1 MRKNIV
7 AFFLI
12 LFSCGLFGQE
22 AVLPADFRQHALT
35 QFNSSLLSAT
45 YALDWNNPRAISLWT
60 RWQWQ
65 TIDGDPTTTFV
76 NYSHSFNEKT
86 AVGLGFLQ
94 HNTGVFLN
102 TGGLLNFAQSFRLQD
117 NMNLIVGA
125 NIYAFSQELAD
136 ENINAAPGVLGLED
150 INNFIAQFSPSIRL
164 NINQFNIAAALENV
178 LDYNFSDSQMNDD
191 SMIFTGII
199 SNDFSLNLFP
209 SLPNSFVRPLAYVKS
224 IPNYDLQYGGNVLFS
239 TAKFW
244 LQGGYNSFYGT
255 SGGLGV
261 TLFEKVSLGGLIE
274 FGTGGEFSDADPTFE
289 ILASYQFGKPKK
301 SQSIDELEIE
311 EEVNKE
317 EDDAGKKEIEAEKAL
332 EDAKT
337 MALVEEAKR
346 REQDSIQAARANE
359 DLLRQERQRRQDS
372 IAAIVAQTKKVTVLP
387 NEKYEE
393 VSRTNIEGLE
403 PGFYLIA
410 NVFGTKKYFEA
421 FMKNMTAKGLRP
433 GSFYRST
440 NKFNYVYLGKYNTIQ
455 EARDARNSKM
465 NGKYPDKLW
474 IFRVKGN

>member
-7 AFFLI
+7 VFMLM
-12 LFSCGLFGQE
+12 LFSCMLFAQE
-22 AVLPADFRQHALT
+22 TVLPADFRQHTLT
-35 QFNSSLLSAT
+35 QFNSSLLNAT

-94 HNTGVFLN
+94 HNTGIFLN
-102 TGGLLNFAQSFRLQD
+102 TGGLLNLAQSFRLQ
-117 NMNLIVGA
+117 NNVNLMVGA

-150 INNFIAQFSPSIRL
+150 INNFVAQFSPSIRL
-164 NINQFNIAAALENV
+164 NINQFNIAATLENA
-178 LDYNFSDSQMNDD
+178 LDYNFSDGQMNDD
-191 SMIFTGII
+191 SMVFTGII
-199 SNDFSLNLFP
+199 SNDFLLTLFP
-209 SLPNSFVRPLAYVKS
+209 SMPNRFVRPLAYVKS

-255 SGGLGV
+255 SSGLGV
-261 TLFEKVSLGGLIE
+261 TLFEKVSLGGLVE

-289 ILASYQFGKPKK
+289 ILASYNFGKPKK
-301 SQSIDELEIE
+301 SQYIDELEIE

-317 EDDAGKKEIEAEKAL
+317 EEDARKKEIEVAKAL
-332 EDAKT
+332 EDAKR
-337 MALVEEAKR
+337 MALEEEIKR
-346 REQDSIQAARANE
+346 RAQDSIKTAEANE
-359 DLLRQERQRRQDS
+359 ELFLQQRRQDS
-372 IAAIVAQTKKVTVLP
+372 IAAIAAQTKKVTVLP

-393 VSRTNIEGLE
+393 VSRTTIEGLE
-403 PGFYLIA
+403 SGFYLIA

-421 FMKNMTAKGLRP
+421 FVKNMTAKGLRP

-455 EARDARNSKM
+455 EARDARNSKL

-474 IFRVKGN
+474 IFRVIGN